1 MLALEGDEEK
11 IEPEETI
18 AKWLKLIPRK
28 RKNGGTGL
36 KVLTPNKLLTRV
48 PILLAKIKAGNSSKK
63 LKNEIWHILY
73 LFYQH
78 NKITKKILKQ
88 FNQVMTTMEENMIVI
103 RDPKTFYFHSDWP
116 KDDDEKL
123 SIKLNL

>member
-18 AKWLKLIPRK
+18 AKRLKLIPRK

-63 LKNEIWHILY
+63 LKNEI
-73 LFYQH
+73 
-78 NKITKKILKQ
+78 
-88 FNQVMTTMEENMIVI
+88 
-103 RDPKTFYFHSDWP
+103 
-116 KDDDEKL
+116 
-123 SIKLNL
+123 